1 VANIIKLMIDQ
12 PLTDRGNEVLA
23 PFSSDNPPSEVIYYV
38 SFNHNFD
45 DDDTLVS
52 DEPKGHFPKSLQM

>member
-1 VANIIKLMIDQ
+1 MIDQ

-52 DEPKGHFPKSLQM
+52 DEPKGHFPKSLRM